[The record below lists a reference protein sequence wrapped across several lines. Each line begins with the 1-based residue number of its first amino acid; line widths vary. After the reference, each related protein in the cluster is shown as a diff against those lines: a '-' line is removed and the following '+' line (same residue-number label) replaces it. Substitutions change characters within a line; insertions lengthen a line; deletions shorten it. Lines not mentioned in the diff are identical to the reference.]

1 MAKNALSGP
10 FQRIQGPGLY
20 RAGHPAPPTPKR
32 QPRPAH
38 PYSGPLYCLKN
49 FGTAMAEERRRKDWV
64 KMSDEVKDE
73 LRTKRHKGL
82 SPLTKIAEQLPQK
95 LQPVFGWDC

>member
-1 MAKNALSGP
+1 
-10 FQRIQGPGLY
+10 
-20 RAGHPAPPTPKR
+20 
-32 QPRPAH
+32 
-38 PYSGPLYCLKN
+38 
-49 FGTAMAEERRRKDWV
+49 MAEERRRKDWV